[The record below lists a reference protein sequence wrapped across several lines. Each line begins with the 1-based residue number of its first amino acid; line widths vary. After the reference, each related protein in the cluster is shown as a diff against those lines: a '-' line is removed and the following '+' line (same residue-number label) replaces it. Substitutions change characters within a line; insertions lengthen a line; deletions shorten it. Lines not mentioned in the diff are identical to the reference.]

1 MAIDMKKIISDGAER
16 LLTEKRVKRLTVKD
30 IVEECNISRQTFYY
44 HFEGIPE
51 MVRWNMETKFDELL
65 QTCVEKENLEDGL
78 YYVASVALNARPAV
92 ERALQ
97 SNYRDELDQ
106 LLRKFAYGFFEGIMD
121 KWGLYKNYSAEERSM
136 IARYHAEAFM
146 GLGRSSAKEAVPDM
160 DQAVHFLYRMLMGE
174 IHAF

>member
-51 MVRWNMETKFDELL
+51 MVKWNLETKFDELL
-65 QTCVEKENLEDGL
+65 QRCVEKENLEDGL
-78 YYVASVALNARPAV
+78 YYVASVVLNVRPAV

-97 SNYRDELDQ
+97 SNYRDELEQ
-106 LLRKFAYGFFEGIMD
+106 MVRKFAYGFFEGIMD
-121 KWGLYKNYSAEERSM
+121 KWGLYKDYSPEERKM

-146 GLGRSSAKEAVPDM
+146 GLGRSSAKEEVSDM